1 MSYSVYA
8 VVEKCT
14 GRVKVGKSKT
24 KLLRSNVSGNTLS
37 QLQRGNPDELYLAW
51 SREYRGEEDALDA
64 EECAHNELERLW
76 IRGEWFRPQAL
87 RLLPGILDDCEKYRG
102 IRPI

>member
-14 GRVKVGKSKT
+14 GRIKVGHCETHYLGKVGGG
-24 KLLRSNVSGNTLS
+24 LLY

-51 SREYRGEEDALDA
+51 SRDTYRKKPDAKDA
-64 EECAHNELERLW
+64 EEFAHNKLEHLW
-76 IRGEWFRPQAL
+76 IRGEWYKPPAL
-87 RLLPGILDDCEKYRG
+87 DLLEGILDDYAKQ
-102 IRPI
+102 